1 MFMFSSGVWGVFS
14 IPVPVNDSIEGVW
27 MNSCLQWVGPGNS
40 VHSGWYA
47 AAKETI
53 LQNALAGV
61 SVEKAKE
68 TQENGLK
75 GDEEGEDFT
84 VEKKR
89 RKLSSGSL
97 QRIQA
102 LDWES
107 SLEMCSKAHVIL
119 EQSSTHPVRLY
130 VPPQLRMRGLST
142 LPCCCVRTHRR
153 FRRSVGSLPPLSCY
167 FASERIPWPT
177 DFIFA
182 FWLFPQDKVGQLL
195 WFIIPVVEVAYCH
208 VDIHINSN
216 ATSPVG
222 QCLRNQFALYMHI
235 NFVAILSLCSTII
248 PASEAVVQS

>member
-1 MFMFSSGVWGVFS
+1 MSPVSRTRKLCTLWVICSCKRDHSAECPCWCLCGKGQGNTREWTERGWGRRRFH
-14 IPVPVNDSIEGVW
+14 G
-27 MNSCLQWVGPGNS
+27 
-40 VHSGWYA
+40 
-47 AAKETI
+47 
-53 LQNALAGV
+53 
-61 SVEKAKE
+61 
-68 TQENGLK
+68 
-75 GDEEGEDFT
+75 
-84 VEKKR
+84 EKKR
-89 RKLSSGSL
+89 RKSSSGSL

-107 SLEMCSKAHVIL
+107 SLEMCSKAHVVL
-119 EQSSTHPVRLY
+119 GQSSTHPVRLY

-216 ATSPVG
+216 ATSPIG
-222 QCLRNQFALYMHI
+222 QCLHNQFALYMHI